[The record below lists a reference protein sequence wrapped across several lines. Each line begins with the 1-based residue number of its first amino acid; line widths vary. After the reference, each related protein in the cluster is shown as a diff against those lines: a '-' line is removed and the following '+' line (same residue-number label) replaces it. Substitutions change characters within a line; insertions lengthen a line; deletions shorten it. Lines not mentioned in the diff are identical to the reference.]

1 MEMSKIWIAMLVAHL
16 TLVKISAGGN
26 ILMITLGGTKSH
38 KIPFWELA
46 KGLIPRGHN
55 ITFINAF
62 APDFHFQGLE
72 EITPINLVYYVRN
85 FTNWDLVG
93 ARMKGEEPVPPL
105 DMVRYASEVCDVLL
119 SDSEIQMFL
128 EEKHKFDLLILDGA
142 YPECA
147 LGFVY
152 HFNAPF
158 MYINTVGFYTGSL
171 SIAGNPTPYAVTPFL
186 SLAYTDNMNLYQRT
200 ANTMMHLLAN
210 GVHSLMVRMS
220 LQNILSKYFGPDVP
234 QIYEMS
240 KNVSF
245 ILQNG
250 YATMSYPR
258 SYLPNVAEIAC
269 IHCKKSK
276 PLPEDLEE
284 FVRGAGD
291 AGFIYFSMGSSVK
304 AANMPVYL
312 RQLLFAVFKSL
323 PQRVLWKYES
333 ENILEDLPSN
343 VKLGK
348 WLPQQDI
355 LGHPKLKVF
364 VTHGGLLSMFET
376 VYHGVPIVSIP
387 VFCDHDSNAA
397 KAEIDGYALKLDF
410 STLTAEKLLWA
421 IRQVIYNSKYK
432 EEVKKRQYLLRDQPE
447 TPLQKAVYWTE
458 YVIRHDGAKHL
469 QSPARNLGFIEYY
482 LIDVAFVII
491 FGAFCLYTMLILTL
505 KLFLKYFLSSSVNS
519 VKKNIKVD

>member
-1 MEMSKIWIAMLVAHL
+1 MCGSRLSIITACLAVINLCTCA
-16 TLVKISAGGN
+16 N
-26 ILMITLGGTKSH
+26 ILMITMGGTKSH

-62 APDFHFQGLE
+62 SADFHMRGLE
-72 EITPINLVYYVRN
+72 EITPVSVVFYVRN

-93 ARMKGEEPVPPL
+93 ARMRGEEPVPPQ
-105 DMVRYASEVCDVLL
+105 DMVRYATEVCDVLL
-119 SDSEIQMFL
+119 SDPETQDFL
-128 EEKHKFDLLILDGA
+128 EEKHHFDLLILDGA

-147 LGFVY
+147 LGFVH
-152 HFNAPF
+152 HFNVPF

-200 ANTMMHLLAN
+200 TNTLMHLLAN
-210 GVHSLMVRMS
+210 TVHSVLIRWS
-220 LQNILSKYFGPDVP
+220 LQDIIRKHFGQDVP
-234 QIYEMS
+234 RIYEMS
-240 KNVSF
+240 QNVSF

-250 YATMSYPR
+250 YAPMTYPR
-258 SYLPNVAEIAC
+258 PYLPNVAEIAC
-269 IHCKKSK
+269 IHCKKAN

-284 FVRGAGD
+284 FIRGAGD

-304 AANMPVYL
+304 AVNMPIYL
-312 RQLLFAVFKSL
+312 RQLLIMVFKNL

-333 ENILEDLPSN
+333 EDDVVDMPSN
-343 VKLGK
+343 VKLGR

-355 LGHPKLKVF
+355 LGHPNLRAF

-376 VYHGVPIVSIP
+376 VYHGVPIVSLP

-397 KAEIDGYALKLDF
+397 KAVTDGYAIKLDL

-421 IRQVIYNSKYK
+421 IRKVIHDPKYR
-432 EEVKKRQYLLRDQPE
+432 EEVKRRQYLLMDQSE
-447 TPLQKAVYWTE
+447 TPLQRAVYWTE
-458 YVIRHDGAKHL
+458 YVLRHRGAKHL
-469 QSPARNLGFIEYY
+469 QSPARHLGVIQYY
-482 LIDVAFVII
+482 LIDVALVII
-491 FGAFCLYTMLILTL
+491 FSCILIYYIL
-505 KLFLKYFLSSSVNS
+505 KLLLRMLVKYLVNS
-519 VKKNIKVD
+519 ELYVDRKHFKVN